1 MLYGGFHDDGQ
12 LYRQLSTLEISEDA
26 GQGANWT
33 MTTTGGFCRVS
44 YSVMEI
50 QGKPERQGI
59 SLYFYPTEQDYRQQQ
74 KVVQQNR
81 EENVI
86 AAQEQTSGN

>member
-1 MLYGGFHDDGQ
+1 
-12 LYRQLSTLEISEDA
+12 
-26 GQGANWT
+26 
-33 MTTTGGFCRVS
+33 
-44 YSVMEI
+44 MEI